1 MCAWLLRCVRALGRA
16 SIVLAALIGA
26 LSWVLAVIGG
36 LLNELS
42 NALGI
47 LSHWLKA
54 PRQREED

>member
-1 MCAWLLRCVRALGRA
+1 MRSWLLRCVRALGHA
-16 SIVLAALIGA
+16 SIVLASLIG
-26 LSWVLAVIGG
+26 LISYLLAILGA
-36 LLNELS
+36 LLNEAS